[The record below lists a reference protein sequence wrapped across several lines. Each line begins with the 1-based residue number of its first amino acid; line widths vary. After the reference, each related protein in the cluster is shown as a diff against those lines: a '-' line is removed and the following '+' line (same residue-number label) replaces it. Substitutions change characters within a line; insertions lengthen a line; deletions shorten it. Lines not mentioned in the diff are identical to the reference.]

1 MGLIRWPLYRRIML
15 DYLGC
20 SIISSRRGRQKISE
34 VRGMWYEPPTYAQT
48 ASFSDIE
55 GSHEVKNITVYRS

>member
-1 MGLIRWPLYRRIML
+1 MGLTRWPLYRRIML
-15 DYLGC
+15 YYLGY
-20 SIISSRRGRQKISE
+20 SIISSIRERQKKSE
-34 VRGMWYEPPTYAQT
+34 VRGMWYEPHTHAQT